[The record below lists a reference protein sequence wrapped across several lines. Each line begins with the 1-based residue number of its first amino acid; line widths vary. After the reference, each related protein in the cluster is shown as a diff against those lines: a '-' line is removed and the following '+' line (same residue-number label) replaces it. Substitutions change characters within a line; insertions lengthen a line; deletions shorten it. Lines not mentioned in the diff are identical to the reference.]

1 MKKYFIF
8 ILLVIPL
15 KAFAFRCQGHLISLK
30 DSMSRVRQLCGEAT
44 LTDTR
49 QKETVQRLSL
59 GDERRLYVT
68 IETWVYDLGSANL
81 LQYVQF
87 ENKTLVKEWNGD
99 FGGRSRPDPNRCDA
113 SAYDILLGQDQ
124 LEIRLKCGEP
134 NDKNHLEDR
143 LSSSSAVVDK
153 AQILY
158 PSLTT
163 MVSVDEWIYDF
174 GAQKSVTKLQFENG
188 VLVRVLKKP

>member
-59 GDERRLYVT
+59 GDERRLYATVD
-68 IETWVYDLGSANL
+68 TWVYDLGSSNL
-81 LQYVQF
+81 VQYVQF
-87 ENKTLVKEWNGD
+87 ENKTLIKEWNGD
-99 FGGRSRPDPNRCDA
+99 FGGRSRPDPSLCDA
-113 SAYDILLGQDQ
+113 TQRDIVVGQDQ
-124 LEIRLKCGEP
+124 LEIRMKCGDP

-143 LSSSSAVVDK
+143 LSSSAVALDK

-158 PSLTT
+158 PTLTT
-163 MVSVDEWIYDF
+163 VMSVDEWIYDF
-174 GAQKSVTKLQFENG
+174 GPQKSVTKLQFENG
-188 VLVRVLKKP
+188 VLVRVLKNL